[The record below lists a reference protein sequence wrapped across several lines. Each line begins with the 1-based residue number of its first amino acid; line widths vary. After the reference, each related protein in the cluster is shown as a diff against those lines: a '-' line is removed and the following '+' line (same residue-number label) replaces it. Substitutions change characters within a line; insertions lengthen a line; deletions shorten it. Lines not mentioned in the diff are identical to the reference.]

1 MSQESESDQVVAAL
15 YRFVALDDFA
25 DLKPPLLAVCLEAG
39 VKGTLLLAREGING
53 TIAGSRAGVDTVIA
67 WLRQDPRLAA
77 LDWKES
83 YHAAAPF
90 HRMKVKLK
98 REIAVSYTHLRAHET

>member
-1 MSQESESDQVVAAL
+1 MSRESDQVVAAL
-15 YRFVALDDFA
+15 YRFVALDNFT

-83 YHAAAPF
+83 CHAAAPF
-90 HRMKVKLK
+90 HRMKVKMK
-98 REIAVSYTHLRAHET
+98 REILNGMP